1 MGKRILNSKWFYM
14 VVSLLLAFVLWI
26 YVGREANPEVTN
38 TLSRVQV
45 VFSGLDSLE
54 ERGLMISEGAE
65 QTVSLRIRATREV
78 WGRLNQGETT
88 VTIDVSGIAE
98 PGTQSVAITTRNINF
113 PRSITVMDSIDVQYT
128 SPDAVEFTVSRWA
141 NREVPVQGSFSG
153 SVAEGYQRE
162 DFSFAP
168 ETITVSGQ
176 EELVNQ
182 VDHALVTVSQ
192 EDMNTTYSESC
203 PYTLIGADGE
213 VIPSEQM
220 ETDPAT
226 VLVTLPV
233 VQLKEVELTVDLI
246 PGGGATQD
254 DVTVD
259 IEPQT
264 ITVSG
269 GAEDLAGLTSISL
282 GEIDLSKV
290 FGTRQVFQ
298 MPIDLDPSLTNV
310 SGITEATV
318 TVTIHGL
325 TTRILQV
332 SNISFIN
339 RPDGYQAE
347 AVTQSCSIQI
357 RGSQE
362 AVEAVTASQIRVVA
376 DLSEMELSTGSQTIP
391 VRVYLDGS
399 SDVGVVGEYNI
410 VVSLTRE

>member
-1 MGKRILNSKWFYM
+1 MGRKILNSKIFYM
-14 VVSLLLAFVLWI
+14 VMSLLLAFALWL

-45 VFSGLDSLE
+45 VFSGLESLE
-54 ERGLMISEGAE
+54 QRGLMISEGGE
-65 QTVSLRIRATREV
+65 QTVSLRIRATRDV
-78 WGRLNQGETT
+78 WNRLNQGETT

-98 PGTQSVAITTRNINF
+98 PGTQSISVTTRNINF

-128 SPDAVEFTVSRWA
+128 SPGAVEFTVSRWA
-141 NREVPVQGSFSG
+141 TRQVPIQGSFSG

-168 ETITVSGQ
+168 ETITVSGR

-192 EDMNTTYSESC
+192 EDMNATYSENC
-203 PYTLIGADGE
+203 PYTLIGADGS
-213 VIPSEQM
+213 VIPADEL

-233 VQLKEVELTVDLI
+233 VQQKKVELTVDVI
-246 PGGGATQD
+246 PGGGATRD
-254 DVTVD
+254 DVTVE
-259 IEPQT
+259 IEPST

-269 GAEDLAGLTSISL
+269 DGDDLAGLSSISL
-282 GEIDLSKV
+282 GEIDLAQV
-290 FGTRQVFQ
+290 FGTRQVYQ
-298 MPIDLDPSLTNV
+298 MPIDLDTALTNV

-318 TVTIHGL
+318 TVTIRDL
-325 TTRILQV
+325 TSRILQV

-339 RPDGYQAE
+339 EPEGYRAE

-357 RGSQE
+357 RGSEE
-362 AVEAVTASQIRVVA
+362 AVEAVTPSQLRIVA
-376 DLSEMELSTGSQTIP
+376 DLSEMELATGSQTIP
-391 VRVYLDGS
+391 VRVYLDGR

>member
-1 MGKRILNSKWFYM
+1 MGKKILNSKWFYM
-14 VVSLLLAFVLWI
+14 IISFLLAFILWI

-54 ERGLMISEGAE
+54 QRGLMISEGAE
-65 QTVSLRIRATREV
+65 QTVSLRIRATRDV
-78 WGRLNQGETT
+78 WTRLNQGETT
-88 VTIDVSGIAE
+88 ITIDVSGIAE
-98 PGTQSVAITTRNINF
+98 PGTQSVSITTRNINF

-128 SPDAVEFTVSRWA
+128 SPSAVEFTVSRWA
-141 NREVPVQGSFSG
+141 TRQVPVQGSFSG

-168 ETITVSGQ
+168 ETVTVSGR

-192 EDMNTTYSESC
+192 EDMNTTYSENC
-203 PYTLIGADGE
+203 PYTLIGADGS
-213 VIPSEQM
+213 VIPADQL

-233 VQLKEVELTVDLI
+233 VQLKEVELTVDLV
-246 PGGGATQD
+246 PGGGATAD
-254 DVTVD
+254 DVTVE
-259 IEPQT
+259 IEPSS
-264 ITVSG
+264 IMVSG
-269 GAEDLAGLTSISL
+269 SGEDLAGLTSISL
-282 GEIDLSKV
+282 GEINLAQI
-290 FGTRQVFQ
+290 FGTREVLSL
-298 MPIDLDPSLTNV
+298 PIDLDSSLTNV
-310 SGITEATV
+310 SGITEAAV
-318 TVTIHGL
+318 TVAIHGL

-339 RPDGYQAE
+339 KPEGYQAD

-362 AVEAVTASQIRVVA
+362 AVEAVTASQLRIVA

>member
-1 MGKRILNSKWFYM
+1 MGKKILNSKWFYM
-14 VVSLLLAFVLWI
+14 IISFLLAFILWI

-54 ERGLMISEGAE
+54 QRGLMISEGAE
-65 QTVSLRIRATREV
+65 QTVSLRIRATRDV
-78 WGRLNQGETT
+78 WTRLNQGETT
-88 VTIDVSGIAE
+88 ITIDVSGIAE
-98 PGTQSVAITTRNINF
+98 PGTQSVSITTRNINF

-128 SPDAVEFTVSRWA
+128 SPSAVEFTVSRWA
-141 NREVPVQGSFSG
+141 TRQVPVQGSFSG

-168 ETITVSGQ
+168 ETVTVSGR

-192 EDMNTTYSESC
+192 EDMNTTYSENC
-203 PYTLIGADGE
+203 PYTLIGADGS
-213 VIPSEQM
+213 VIPADQL

-233 VQLKEVELTVDLI
+233 VQLKEVELTVDLV
-246 PGGGATQD
+246 PGGGATAD
-254 DVTVD
+254 DVTVE
-259 IEPQT
+259 IEPSS
-264 ITVSG
+264 IMVSG
-269 GAEDLAGLTSISL
+269 SGEDLAGLTSISL
-282 GEIDLSKV
+282 GEINLAQI
-290 FGTRQVFQ
+290 FGSREVLNL
-298 MPIDLDPSLTNV
+298 PIDLDTSLTNV

-318 TVTIHGL
+318 TVTVHGL

-339 RPDGYQAE
+339 EPEGYRAD

-357 RGSQE
+357 RGSEE
-362 AVEAVTASQIRVVA
+362 AVEAVTASQLRIVA
-376 DLSEMELSTGSQTIP
+376 DLSEIELSTGSQTIP

>member
-141 NREVPVQGSFSG
+141 TREVPVQGSFSG

-168 ETITVSGQ
+168 ETVTVSGQ

-213 VIPSEQM
+213 VIPSEQL

-246 PGGGATQD
+246 AGGGATQD

>member
-141 NREVPVQGSFSG
+141 TREVPVQGSFSG

-168 ETITVSGQ
+168 ETVTVSGQ

-213 VIPSEQM
+213 VIPSEQL

-376 DLSEMELSTGSQTIP
+376 DLLEMELSTGSQTIP

>member
-1 MGKRILNSKWFYM
+1 MGRKILDSKIFYM
-14 VVSLLLAFVLWI
+14 VISLLLAFVLWV

-38 TLSRVQV
+38 TIGQVQV
-45 VFSGLDSLE
+45 VFSGLESLE
-54 ERGLMISEGAE
+54 QRGLMISEGAE
-65 QTVSLRIRATREV
+65 QTVSLRIRATRDV
-78 WGRLNQGETT
+78 WTRLNQGDTT
-88 VTIDVSGIAE
+88 ITIDVSGIAE
-98 PGTQSVAITTRNINF
+98 PGTQSVSITTRNINF

-128 SPDAVEFTVSRWA
+128 SPSAVEFTVSRWA
-141 NREVPVQGSFSG
+141 TRQIPVQGSFSG
-153 SVAEGYQRE
+153 SVADGYQRE

-168 ETITVSGQ
+168 ETVTVSGR

-192 EDMNTTYSESC
+192 EDMNTTYSENC
-203 PYTLIGADGE
+203 PYTLIGADGS
-213 VIPSEQM
+213 VIPADQL
-220 ETDPAT
+220 ETAPAT

-246 PGGGATQD
+246 PGGGATAD
-254 DVTVD
+254 DVTAE
-259 IEPQT
+259 IEPST
-264 ITVSG
+264 IMVSG
-269 GAEDLAGLTSISL
+269 DGEDLAGLTSISL
-282 GEIDLSKV
+282 GEIDLSQI
-290 FGTRQVFQ
+290 FGSREVLHL
-298 MPIDLDPSLTNV
+298 PIDLDNSLTNV
-310 SGITEATV
+310 SGNTEATV

-339 RPDGYQAE
+339 EPEGYRAD

-357 RGSQE
+357 RGSEE
-362 AVEAVTASQIRVVA
+362 AVNGVTASQLRIVA
-376 DLSEMELSTGSQTIP
+376 DLSEIELSTGSQTIP

>member
-1 MGKRILNSKWFYM
+1 M

-78 WGRLNQGETT
+78 WSRLNQGETT

-141 NREVPVQGSFSG
+141 TREVPVQGSFSG

-168 ETITVSGQ
+168 ETITVSGR

-182 VDHALVTVSQ
+182 VDHALVTVTQ
-192 EDMNTTYSESC
+192 EDMSATYSENC
-203 PYTLIGADGE
+203 PYTLIGADGA
-213 VIPSEQM
+213 VIPTDQL

-233 VQLKEVELTVDLI
+233 VQQKEVELTVEVI
-246 PGGGATQD
+246 PGGGATED
-254 DVTVD
+254 DVTVE
-259 IEPQT
+259 IEPSS
-264 ITVSG
+264 IMVSG
-269 GAEDLAGLTSISL
+269 DGDDLAGLTSISL
-282 GEIDLSKV
+282 GEIDLSQV
-290 FGTRQVFQ
+290 FGSRQVFQ
-298 MPIDLDPSLTNV
+298 MPIDLDASLTNV

-318 TVTIHGL
+318 TVTVQGL
-325 TTRILQV
+325 STRILQV

-339 RPDGYQAE
+339 KPEGYRAE
-347 AVTQSCSIQI
+347 AVTQSCSVQI
-357 RGSQE
+357 RGSEE
-362 AVEAVTASQIRVVA
+362 AVEAVTASQLRVVA
-376 DLSEMELSTGSQTIP
+376 DLSEMELATGSQTIP
-391 VRVYLDGS
+391 VRVYLDGG

>member
-1 MGKRILNSKWFYM
+1 MGRKILNSKAFYM
-14 VVSLLLAFVLWI
+14 VISLLLAFALWL

-38 TLSRVQV
+38 TLNRVQV
-45 VFSGLDSLE
+45 VFSGLESLDQ
-54 ERGLMISEGAE
+54 RGLMISEGAE

-141 NREVPVQGSFSG
+141 TREVPVQGSFSG

-168 ETITVSGQ
+168 ETVTVSGQ

-213 VIPSEQM
+213 VIPSEQL

>member
-1 MGKRILNSKWFYM
+1 MGRKILNSKIFYM
-14 VVSLLLAFVLWI
+14 VMSLLLAFALWL

-38 TLSRVQV
+38 ALNRVQV
-45 VFSGLDSLE
+45 VFSGLESLE
-54 ERGLMISEGAE
+54 QRGLMISEGGE
-65 QTVSLRIRATREV
+65 QTVSLRIRATRDV
-78 WGRLNQGETT
+78 WNRLNQGETT

-98 PGTQSVAITTRNINF
+98 PGSQSVSVTSRNINF
-113 PRSITVMDSIDVQYT
+113 PRSITAMDSIDVQYT
-128 SPDAVEFTVSRWA
+128 SPGSVEFTVSRWA
-141 NREVPVQGSFSG
+141 ARQVPVQGSFSG

-168 ETITVSGQ
+168 ETVTVSGR

-182 VDHALVTVSQ
+182 IDHALVTVSQ
-192 EDMNTTYSESC
+192 EDMSATYSENC
-203 PYTLIGADGE
+203 PYTLIGADGQ
-213 VIPSEQM
+213 VIPADEL
-220 ETDPAT
+220 EIDPAT

>member
-38 TLSRVQV
+38 TLSHVQV
-45 VFSGLDSLE
+45 VFSGLESLE

-141 NREVPVQGSFSG
+141 TREVPVQGSFSG

-168 ETITVSGQ
+168 ETVTVSGQ

-213 VIPSEQM
+213 VIPSEQL

>member
-88 VTIDVSGIAE
+88 VTIDVSGVAE

-141 NREVPVQGSFSG
+141 TREVPVQGSFSG

-168 ETITVSGQ
+168 ETVTVSGQ

-213 VIPSEQM
+213 VIPSEQL

>member
-1 MGKRILNSKWFYM
+1 M
-14 VVSLLLAFVLWI
+14 
-26 YVGREANPEVTN
+26 
-38 TLSRVQV
+38 
-45 VFSGLDSLE
+45 
-54 ERGLMISEGAE
+54 
-65 QTVSLRIRATREV
+65 
-78 WGRLNQGETT
+78 
-88 VTIDVSGIAE
+88 
-98 PGTQSVAITTRNINF
+98 
-113 PRSITVMDSIDVQYT
+113 
-128 SPDAVEFTVSRWA
+128 
-141 NREVPVQGSFSG
+141 
-153 SVAEGYQRE
+153 
-162 DFSFAP
+162 
-168 ETITVSGQ
+168 
-176 EELVNQ
+176 
-182 VDHALVTVSQ
+182 
-192 EDMNTTYSESC
+192 
-203 PYTLIGADGE
+203 
-213 VIPSEQM
+213 
-220 ETDPAT
+220 
-226 VLVTLPV
+226 
-233 VQLKEVELTVDLI
+233 
-246 PGGGATQD
+246 
-254 DVTVD
+254 
-259 IEPQT
+259 
-264 ITVSG
+264 SG

>member
-141 NREVPVQGSFSG
+141 TREVPVQGSFSG

-168 ETITVSGQ
+168 ETVTVSGQ

-213 VIPSEQM
+213 VIPSEQL

-290 FGTRQVFQ
+290 FGTWQVFQ

>member
-1 MGKRILNSKWFYM
+1 MGRKILNSKIFYM
-14 VVSLLLAFVLWI
+14 VVSLLLAFVLWL
-26 YVGREANPEVTN
+26 YVGREANPEVTS

-45 VFSGLDSLE
+45 VFSGLESLDQ
-54 ERGLMISEGAE
+54 RGLMISEGAE
-65 QTVSLRIRATREV
+65 QTVSLRIRATRDV
-78 WGRLNQGETT
+78 WNRLNQGETT

-98 PGTQSVAITTRNINF
+98 PGEQSVSVTSRNINF
-113 PRSITVMDSIDVQYT
+113 PRSITAMDSIDVQYT
-128 SPDAVEFTVSRWA
+128 SPGAVEFTVSRWA
-141 NREVPVQGSFSG
+141 TRQVPVQGSFSG

-162 DFSFAP
+162 SFTFAP
-168 ETITVSGQ
+168 ETVTVSGR

-182 VDHALVTVSQ
+182 VDHALVTVTQ
-192 EDMNTTYSESC
+192 EDMDATYSENC
-203 PYTLIGADGE
+203 AYTLIGADGE
-213 VIPSEQM
+213 TIPAGQL

-246 PGGGATQD
+246 PGGGASAEN
-254 DVTVD
+254 VTVE
-259 IEPQT
+259 IEPSA

-269 GAEDLAGLTSISL
+269 DGADLAGLTSISL

-290 FGTRQVFQ
+290 FGSRQVFQ

-310 SGITEATV
+310 SGITEASVTV
-318 TVTIHGL
+318 TVNDL

-339 RPDGYQAE
+339 QPEGYRAE
-347 AVTQSCSIQI
+347 AVTQSCSVQI

-362 AVEAVTASQIRVVA
+362 AVEAVTASQLRVVA
-376 DLSEMELSTGSQTIP
+376 DLSEMELATGSQTIP
-391 VRVYLDGS
+391 VRVYLDGG

>member
-1 MGKRILNSKWFYM
+1 MGRKILNSKIFYM
-14 VVSLLLAFVLWI
+14 VMSLLLAFALWL

-45 VFSGLDSLE
+45 VFSGLESLE
-54 ERGLMISEGAE
+54 QRGLMISEGGE
-65 QTVSLRIRATREV
+65 QTVSLRIRATRDV
-78 WGRLNQGETT
+78 WNRLNQGETT

-98 PGTQSVAITTRNINF
+98 PGTQSISVTTRNINF

-128 SPDAVEFTVSRWA
+128 SPAAVEFTVSRWA
-141 NREVPVQGSFSG
+141 TRQVPIQGSFSG

-168 ETITVSGQ
+168 ETITVSGR

-192 EDMNTTYSESC
+192 EDMNATYSENC
-203 PYTLIGADGE
+203 PYALIGADGS
-213 VIPSEQM
+213 VIPADEL

-233 VQLKEVELTVDLI
+233 VQQKKVELTVDVI
-246 PGGGATQD
+246 PGGGATRD
-254 DVTVD
+254 DVTVE
-259 IEPQT
+259 IEPST

-269 GAEDLAGLTSISL
+269 DGDDLAGLTSISL
-282 GEIDLSKV
+282 GEIDLAQV
-290 FGTRQVFQ
+290 FGTRQVYQ
-298 MPIDLDPSLTNV
+298 MPIDLDTALTNV

-318 TVTIHGL
+318 TVTIRDL
-325 TTRILQV
+325 TSRILQV

-339 RPDGYQAE
+339 EPEGYRAE

-357 RGSQE
+357 RGSEE
-362 AVEAVTASQIRVVA
+362 AVEAVTPSQLRIVA
-376 DLSEMELSTGSQTIP
+376 DLSEMELATGSQTIP
-391 VRVYLDGS
+391 VRVYLDGR

>member
-1 MGKRILNSKWFYM
+1 MGRKILNSKIFYM
-14 VVSLLLAFVLWI
+14 VMSLLLAFALWL

-38 TLSRVQV
+38 TLNRVQV
-45 VFSGLDSLE
+45 VFSGLESLE
-54 ERGLMISEGAE
+54 QRGLMISEGGE
-65 QTVSLRIRATREV
+65 QTVSLRIRATRDV
-78 WGRLNQGETT
+78 WNRLNQGETT

-98 PGTQSVAITTRNINF
+98 PGTQSVSVTTRNINF

-128 SPDAVEFTVSRWA
+128 SPAAVEFTVSRWA
-141 NREVPVQGSFSG
+141 TRQVPIQGSFSG

-168 ETITVSGQ
+168 ETITVSGR

-192 EDMNTTYSESC
+192 EDMNATYSENC
-203 PYTLIGADGE
+203 PYTLIGADGS
-213 VIPSEQM
+213 VIPADEL

-233 VQLKEVELTVDLI
+233 VQQKKVELTVDVI
-246 PGGGATQD
+246 PGGGATRD
-254 DVTVD
+254 DVTVE
-259 IEPQT
+259 IEPST

-269 GAEDLAGLTSISL
+269 DGDDLAGLSSISL
-282 GEIDLSKV
+282 GEIDLAQV
-290 FGTRQVFQ
+290 FGTRQVYQ
-298 MPIDLDPSLTNV
+298 MPIDLDTALTNV

-318 TVTIHGL
+318 TVTIRDL
-325 TTRILQV
+325 TSRILQV

-339 RPDGYQAE
+339 EPEGYRAK

-357 RGSQE
+357 RGSEE
-362 AVEAVTASQIRVVA
+362 AVEAVTPSQLRIVA
-376 DLSEMELSTGSQTIP
+376 DLSEMELATGSQTIP
-391 VRVYLDGS
+391 VRVYLDGR

>member
-1 MGKRILNSKWFYM
+1 MGRKILNSKIFYM
-14 VVSLLLAFVLWI
+14 VMSLLLAFALWL

-38 TLSRVQV
+38 TLNRVQV
-45 VFSGLDSLE
+45 VFSGLESLE
-54 ERGLMISEGAE
+54 QRGLMISEGGE
-65 QTVSLRIRATREV
+65 QTVSLRIRATRDV
-78 WGRLNQGETT
+78 WNRLNQGETT

-98 PGTQSVAITTRNINF
+98 PGTQSVSVTTRNINF

-128 SPDAVEFTVSRWA
+128 SPAAVEFTVSRWA
-141 NREVPVQGSFSG
+141 TRQVPIQGSFSG

-168 ETITVSGQ
+168 ETITVSGR

-192 EDMNTTYSESC
+192 EDMNATYSENC
-203 PYTLIGADGE
+203 PYTLIGADGS
-213 VIPSEQM
+213 VIPADEL

-233 VQLKEVELTVDLI
+233 VQQKKVELTVDVI
-246 PGGGATQD
+246 PGGGATRD
-254 DVTVD
+254 DVTVE
-259 IEPQT
+259 IEPST

-269 GAEDLAGLTSISL
+269 DGDDLAGLSSISL
-282 GEIDLSKV
+282 GEIDLAQV
-290 FGTRQVFQ
+290 FGTRQVYQ
-298 MPIDLDPSLTNV
+298 MPIDLDTALTNV

-318 TVTIHGL
+318 TVTIRDL
-325 TTRILQV
+325 TSRILQV

-339 RPDGYQAE
+339 EPEGYRAE

-357 RGSQE
+357 RGSEE
-362 AVEAVTASQIRVVA
+362 AVEAVTPSQLRIVA
-376 DLSEMELSTGSQTIP
+376 DLSEMELATGSQTIP
-391 VRVYLDGS
+391 VRVYLDGR

-410 VVSLTRE
+410 VVSLTR

>member
-78 WGRLNQGETT
+78 WSRLNQGETT

-141 NREVPVQGSFSG
+141 TREVPVQGSFSG

-168 ETITVSGQ
+168 ETVTVSGQ

-213 VIPSEQM
+213 VIPSEQL

-290 FGTRQVFQ
+290 FGTWQVFQ

>member
-141 NREVPVQGSFSG
+141 TREVPVQGSFSG

-168 ETITVSGQ
+168 ETITVSGR

-182 VDHALVTVSQ
+182 VDHALVTVTQ
-192 EDMNTTYSESC
+192 EDMSATYSENC
-203 PYTLIGADGE
+203 PYTLIGADGA
-213 VIPSEQM
+213 VIPTDQL

-233 VQLKEVELTVDLI
+233 VQQKEVELTVEVI
-246 PGGGATQD
+246 PGGGATED
-254 DVTVD
+254 DVTVE
-259 IEPQT
+259 IEPSS
-264 ITVSG
+264 IMVSG
-269 GAEDLAGLTSISL
+269 DGDDLAGLTSISL
-282 GEIDLSKV
+282 GEIDLSQV
-290 FGTRQVFQ
+290 FGSRQVFQ
-298 MPIDLDPSLTNV
+298 MPIDLDASLTNV

-318 TVTIHGL
+318 TVTVQGL
-325 TTRILQV
+325 STRILQV

-339 RPDGYQAE
+339 KPEGYRAE
-347 AVTQSCSIQI
+347 AVTQSCSVQI
-357 RGSQE
+357 RGSEE
-362 AVEAVTASQIRVVA
+362 AVEAVTASQLRVVA
-376 DLSEMELSTGSQTIP
+376 DLSEMELATGSQTIP
-391 VRVYLDGS
+391 VRVYLDGG

>member
-1 MGKRILNSKWFYM
+1 MGRKILNSKIFYM
-14 VVSLLLAFVLWI
+14 VVSLLLAFVLWL
-26 YVGREANPEVTN
+26 YVGREANPEVTS

-45 VFSGLDSLE
+45 VFSGLESLDQ
-54 ERGLMISEGAE
+54 RGLMISEGAE
-65 QTVSLRIRATREV
+65 QTVSLRIRATRDV
-78 WGRLNQGETT
+78 WNRLNQGDTT

-98 PGTQSVAITTRNINF
+98 PGEQSVSITTRNISF
-113 PRSITVMDSIDVQYT
+113 PRSITVLDSIDVQYT
-128 SPDAVEFTVSRWA
+128 SPGTVDFTVSRWA
-141 NREVPVQGSFSG
+141 SKDVPVQGVFNG

-162 DFSFAP
+162 EFSFAP
-168 ETITVSGQ
+168 ETVTVSGQ

-192 EDMNTTYSESC
+192 EEMSTTYSESC

-213 VIPSEQM
+213 VIPSEQL

-290 FGTRQVFQ
+290 LAPGRCSRC
-298 MPIDLDPSLTNV
+298 PS
-310 SGITEATV
+310 IW
-318 TVTIHGL
+318 
-325 TTRILQV
+325 
-332 SNISFIN
+332 
-339 RPDGYQAE
+339 
-347 AVTQSCSIQI
+347 
-357 RGSQE
+357 
-362 AVEAVTASQIRVVA
+362 
-376 DLSEMELSTGSQTIP
+376 IP
-391 VRVYLDGS
+391 L
-399 SDVGVVGEYNI
+399 
-410 VVSLTRE
+410 